1 MRMQRCSVN
10 GGAVMSL
17 KNSWRIV
24 RNTSPAFVRYF
35 LELQKKENEEAA
47 AEKTAAPDGGRT
59 DKTEAK
65 PPTR

>member
-1 MRMQRCSVN
+1 
-10 GGAVMSL
+10 MSL

-24 RNTSPAFVRYF
+24 RNTSPVFSRYF

-47 AEKTAAPDGGRT
+47 AEKTGAPDRGRT
-59 DKTEAK
+59 DKTEAN